1 MDYTIE
7 KQGRSW
13 AIMHGLRVVSLCVSL
28 EQAQK
33 RLEEV
38 ANENAELE
46 KEDYVSAAK
55 DYLEDKQ
62 KIILLEAELRL
73 LRDWRDTW
81 LDERTRVHKENDQL
95 RQTLSKVLT
104 IISKIDLGQYK
115 SINSKD

>member
-13 AIMHGLRVVSLCVSL
+13 AIMQGLRVVSLCVSL

-33 RLEEV
+33 RLEEINV
-38 ANENAELE
+38 
-46 KEDYVSAAK
+46 D
-55 DYLEDKQ
+55 DKQ

-81 LDERTRVHKENDQL
+81 LEERTRVFKENDSL
-95 RQTLSKVLT
+95 RKALSKVSS
-104 IISKIDLGQYK
+104 IILKVDLGQYK

>member
-1 MDYTIE
+1 MNYTIE

-13 AIMHGLRVVSLCVSL
+13 AIMQGLRTVSLCVSL

-38 ANENAELE
+38 TMEE
-46 KEDYVSAAK
+46 KEDYVSNAK

-81 LDERTRVHKENDQL
+81 LEERTRVFKENDKL
-95 RQTLSKVLT
+95 RQALSKVSS
-104 IISKIDLGQYK
+104 IISKVDLGQYK
-115 SINSKD
+115 STK

>member
-1 MDYTIE
+1 MNYTIE

-13 AIMHGLRVVSLCVSL
+13 AIMQGLRVVSLCVSL

-38 ANENAELE
+38 STEMDEAE
-46 KEDYVSAAK
+46 KEDYVSNAK

-81 LDERTRVHKENDQL
+81 LEERTRVFKENDKL
-95 RQTLSKVLT
+95 RQALSKVSS
-104 IISKIDLGQYK
+104 IISKVDLGQYK
-115 SINSKD
+115 SNN

>member
-1 MDYTIE
+1 MNYTIE

-13 AIMHGLRVVSLCVSL
+13 AIMHGLRTVSLCVSL

-38 ANENAELE
+38 RTEMDEVE
-46 KEDYVSAAK
+46 KEDYVSNAK
-55 DYLEDKQ
+55 DCLEDKQ

-81 LDERTRVHKENDQL
+81 VDERTRVYKENDQL
-95 RQTLSKVLT
+95 RQALSDISFILT
-104 IISKIDLGQYK
+104 KASLTT
-115 SINSKD
+115 INNAI

>member
-1 MDYTIE
+1 MNYTIE

-13 AIMHGLRVVSLCVSL
+13 AIMQGLRVVSLCVSL

-38 ANENAELE
+38 ANKSGELK
-46 KEDYVSAAK
+46 KEDYISAAK

-62 KIILLEAELRL
+62 RIILLEAELRL

-81 LDERTRVHKENDQL
+81 VDERTRVYKENDQL
-95 RQTLSKVLT
+95 RKALSDISVIITKASLT
-104 IISKIDLGQYK
+104 T
-115 SINSKD
+115 INNAI